1 MRSEVAESWRRS
13 AAAGVTVD
21 VAEPP
26 ITLAT
31 DDLLDYRAAHPLARV
46 FPLLEDVLGGAA
58 RDCDALLAL
67 SDAGGQL
74 LWVSGS
80 AATLRRAESIGFV
93 EGANWDER
101 IAGTNAPGTSLVLG
115 KPTVVTGAEHFREV
129 VRPWNCVA
137 APIHDPDDGRVLGVL
152 DITGGLPVAVPQTL
166 AMVRAAAQL
175 AERELARVNSAQG
188 SRPPE
193 GDSRRRAFTLE
204 CLGRREGLLCA
215 GRRTMTLGLRHSEIL
230 TVLATAP
237 RGLSGEEL
245 AELVYPH
252 PVTPST
258 LRAEMNRLRA
268 TVGAEVLAS
277 RPYRLTVAVAADWHA
292 VRASLA
298 AGDVLTAMRRYVGP
312 LLPHSEAPAVRAM
325 REDLQAELR
334 AAVLGTAEVDVL
346 AAWTRTSWGADDY
359 AAWSAQRDLLPGVS
373 PLASLVKAQ
382 VARLDREL
390 GMPGHAAGT

>member
-1 MRSEVAESWRRS
+1 MRSEVADSWRRS

-21 VAEPP
+21 AAESP
-26 ITLAT
+26 ITLPA

-46 FPLLEDVLGGAA
+46 FPLLEDLLGGAA

-67 SDAGGQL
+67 SDAEGQL

-80 AATLRRAESIGFV
+80 PATLRRAESIGFV

-115 KPTVVTGAEHFREV
+115 RPTVVSGAEHFREV

-137 APIHDPDDGRVLGVL
+137 APIHDPEDGQVLGVL
-152 DITGGLPVAVPQTL
+152 DITGGTPVAVPQTL

-175 AERELARVNSAQG
+175 AEAELARVSYAEG
-188 SRPPE
+188 ARPLE
-193 GDSRRRAFTLE
+193 GDPSRRAFTLE
-204 CLGRREGLLCA
+204 CLGRREGLLSA
-215 GRRTMTLGLRHSEIL
+215 GGRTMALSLRHSEML

-237 RGLSGEEL
+237 GGLSGEEL
-245 AELVYPH
+245 AELVYPQS
-252 PVTPST
+252 VTAST

-268 TVGAEVLAS
+268 TVGEEVLAS
-277 RPYRLTVAVAADWHA
+277 RPYRLTVDVAADWHA

-298 AGDVLTAMRRYVGP
+298 AADVQTAMRRYVGP
-312 LLPHSEAPAVRAM
+312 LLPASEAPAVRAL
-325 REDLQAELR
+325 RAGLQDELR
-334 AAVLGTAEVDVL
+334 AAVLGTARVDVL

-359 AAWSAQRDLLPGVS
+359 AAWIAQRDLLPGTS
-373 PLASLVKAQ
+373 PLATLVHAQ
-382 VARLDREL
+382 VARLDREM
-390 GMPGHAAGT
+390 GVPSRATGH